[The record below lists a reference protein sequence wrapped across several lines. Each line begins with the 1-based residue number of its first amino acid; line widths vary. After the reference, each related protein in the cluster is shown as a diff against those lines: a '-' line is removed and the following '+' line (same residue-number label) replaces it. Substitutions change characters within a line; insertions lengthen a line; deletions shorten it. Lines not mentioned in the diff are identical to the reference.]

1 MSEPH
6 PTGAQSLLSIV
17 ANCDNFF
24 LSDTKVTPEGE
35 KLVSWRLSPDPASPV
50 LGLLRP
56 SVVEQLKQETSGLW
70 HFAENDP
77 KPSVSLSAALNTP
90 AKRTTA
96 LKELCERWRD
106 TGLWPNQIGPK
117 KWRAEMYPIFRNPF
131 GKRDAPIAEQG
142 EVETGDDTTNYAFMM
157 ERAACALFGV
167 VTYGVHMTV
176 YEDSGENV
184 RREPGQ
190 VTQSYRFWVPKRA
203 KTKQTWPGFF
213 DNSVA
218 GGIPSGLG
226 IFESVVKESS
236 EEASIP
242 EDIVQKYAKAAG
254 VVSYFYR

>member
-1 MSEPH
+1 MSEPQ
-6 PTGAQSLLSIV
+6 PTQAQTFLSIV
-17 ANCDNFF
+17 ANCDNFSV
-24 LSDTKVTPEGE
+24 SDTKITAEGE
-35 KLVSWRLSPDPASPV
+35 KLVSWRLSPQPSSPV

-56 SVVEQLKQETSGLW
+56 SIVEQLKLETSGLW
-70 HFAENDP
+70 HFAEDDTS
-77 KPSVSLSAALNTP
+77 PSVSLSAALDTP
-90 AKRTTA
+90 AKRTRA

-131 GKRDAPIAEQG
+131 GKRDAPVADQG
-142 EVETGDDTTNYAFMM
+142 EVETGDDSTNYAFMM

-176 YEDSGENV
+176 YEDSGEGV
-184 RREPGQ
+184 LREPGQ
-190 VTQSYRFWVPKRA
+190 ETRGCRFWVPKRA
-203 KTKQTWPGFF
+203 RTKQTWPGYL

-218 GGIPSGLG
+218 GGIPTGLG

-242 EDIVQKYAKAAG
+242 EDIARQYAKATG